1 MTTQVSNYGLNG
13 NDLFNK
19 NIYEISLNLSKN
31 YNTELIQLPIDVF
44 KIINKYIQ
52 IEHSDEIPSFKGY
65 FYDHTKN
72 KRIYTNN
79 MFVISLMI
87 SQNKRRIYS
96 YLLTL
101 KIIVFMKTNI
111 VVIQ

>member
-1 MTTQVSNYGLNG
+1 MTAQVSNYGLNG

-52 IEHSDEIPSFKGY
+52 TEHSDEIPSFKGY
-65 FYDHTKN
+65 FYDHTKI
-72 KRIYTNN
+72 KKIYMNN
-79 MFVISLMI
+79 MFVHH
-87 SQNKRRIYS
+87 
-96 YLLTL
+96 
-101 KIIVFMKTNI
+101 
-111 VVIQ
+111 